1 MTIHV
6 MHVIETLRRGGAER
20 TLVDLANATVAEG
33 SRVCVCLVGEGRDL
47 AKELRSEI
55 PLWVLAR
62 RGRLDRAALRRWA
75 AIIQEQKVDLLHVH
89 GRSVF
94 AFAAAGR
101 TLGLFSTPIL
111 LHDHHGQIEI
121 DASVPLWFK
130 LWGRR
135 YVERYVGV
143 YGKLAEWAEAGGVP
157 RSRTCAINDAVD
169 LARLQSAQPADLRR
183 EFGIAEGD
191 RLALTVCGLRAEKGI
206 TTLLDAV
213 ARLSGR
219 HALKVIVVGRET
231 EKGYLAACKAQAFSL
246 GLSDTVIF
254 AGERADVPSLI
265 KAAEFAVVPS
275 LSESGPMVLIEYMAG
290 SLPFVATLVGD
301 IAHRVDKIG
310 GLQFVPP
317 GDPVALAEALSH
329 LLSLAPADW
338 EARREAGRRIAAEN
352 FDIRQTLPR
361 WYRMYRE
368 SLKLITP

>member
-6 MHVIETLRRGGAER
+6 MHVIETLRLGGAER

-33 SRVCVCLVGEGRDL
+33 NRVSVCLIGDGRDL
-47 AKELRSEI
+47 ANELRPEI
-55 PLWVLAR
+55 PLFVLAR
-62 RGRLDRAALRRWA
+62 RGSFDRAALKRWA
-75 AIIQEQKVDLLHVH
+75 SIIHEQKVDLLHVH

-94 AFAAAGR
+94 AFAATGR

-121 DASVPLWFK
+121 DASVPLWFR

-143 YGKLAEWAEAGGVP
+143 YSKLADWAEAGGVP

-169 LARLQSAQPADLRR
+169 LARMQNAQPGDLRS

-191 RLALTVCGLRAEKGI
+191 RIGLTVCGLRREKGI
-206 TTLLDAV
+206 MTLLDAV

-231 EKGYLAACKAQAFSL
+231 EKGHLAACKAQAFSL

-254 AGERADVPSLI
+254 AGERADVPALI
-265 KAAEFAVVPS
+265 KGADFAVVPS
-275 LSESGPMVLIEYMAG
+275 LSESGPLVLIEYMAG
-290 SLPFVATLVGD
+290 GLPFVAALVGD
-301 IAHRVDKIG
+301 IAHRVDKFG
-310 GLQFVPP
+310 GSQFVPP
-317 GDPVALAEALSH
+317 GDPTALAEAMSH

-338 EARREAGRRIAAEN
+338 ETRREASRRIAAEN